1 MLLVRLGANIHIIF
15 YKCKNFP
22 SYFKEIW
29 EITLFEDSV
38 GSERGVFSGHGNH
51 DDENKSKADAHH
63 PHQVIEHI
71 HVFIQVYLVGPTV
84 LAVATQLYA
93 IRSEKCL
100 TMHSSVI
107 PHPA

>member
-51 DDENKSKADAHH
+51 DDENKHHFRAQILKSVPMVGTLCTKWWHTLYQALAHFKKSEAKIWVC
-63 PHQVIEHI
+63 PIFLI
-71 HVFIQVYLVGPTV
+71 GCSLLV
-84 LAVATQLYA
+84 
-93 IRSEKCL
+93 
-100 TMHSSVI
+100 
-107 PHPA
+107 